1 MSRIGAGRERVMGWR
16 VVRRV
21 SIVGGGM
28 VELWLAGCLR

>member
-21 SIVGGGM
+21 SIVDA
-28 VELWLAGCLR
+28 VLIVVWVAGCLW